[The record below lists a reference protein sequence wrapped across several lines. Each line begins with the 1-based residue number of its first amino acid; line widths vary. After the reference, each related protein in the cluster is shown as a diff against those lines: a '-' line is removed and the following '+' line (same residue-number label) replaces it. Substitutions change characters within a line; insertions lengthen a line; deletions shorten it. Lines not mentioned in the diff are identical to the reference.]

1 MAELDVPRIHQRV
14 TYQGRE
20 FEVLGHRKGGA
31 EVWIVGDDGAGLW
44 VGVGDVEAIE
54 GGGRDG

>member
-1 MAELDVPRIHQRV
+1 MADEPRIHQRV
-14 TYQGRE
+14 LYNGIAHTI
-20 FEVLGHRKGGA
+20 LGFRKGGA
-31 EVWIVGDDGAGLW
+31 EVWICADDQPFAKW